1 MTTPRQVLATDGPL
15 ARWVDGYAAR
25 PQQMEMADVIAAALE
40 KGESLICEAGT
51 GTGKTLAYLVP
62 ALLSRRKVVIS
73 TGTRNLQD
81 QLFDRDLPLVRKALE
96 LSTTIALLKGRANYL
111 CLQRMQV
118 AEAQGAVLDRASL
131 GLLAGIRQWSNQTRD
146 GDLSGFPDLPE
157 ESRLR
162 PLVTSTTENCLGQ
175 GCPHFDRCFV
185 FQARKRAQEADVT
198 VVNHHLFLSDL
209 GLRGR
214 GHGELLPAFD
224 AAIFD
229 EAHQLPELASQF
241 FTRTVSSHQWFDLLQ
256 DARAAYLEE
265 AADLPAFTGRLD
277 AVETALRALRLALGT
292 ADSGSRA
299 WRELRGQAPV
309 QSALTTLLDAADAVR
324 VVLENFAD
332 RGKSLDNCFRRAA
345 ELLQATGNFLDGTD
359 GAHVQ
364 WLELRGRGFLLH
376 ETPLD
381 VAGLFWQGL
390 DPELRPCIFTSAT
403 LSVGGDFSHFAGRL
417 GLQDLAAHGW
427 ASPFNFRRQAILC
440 IPKGLPDPRTDGY
453 TERVVAAA
461 LPLLDLTRGRAFL
474 LFTSYRALN
483 IAAPLVR
490 ASVDWPVLVQ
500 GEAPRS
506 ELLARFRATPHAV
519 LLGTS
524 SFWEGVDVRGQ
535 SLSCVIIDKLPFAAP
550 DDPVLQAR
558 MKKLEEEGMNP
569 FMEYQVPEAVISL
582 RQGIGRLI
590 RDERDYGVLMIC
602 DPRLLSRP
610 YGKIF
615 LRSLPAM
622 DCVRS
627 LEPVRAFLAAHESG
641 AAGPS

>member
-1 MTTPRQVLATDGPL
+1 MTPRQVLAADGPL
-15 ARWVDGYAAR
+15 AQWVDGYAAR
-25 PQQMEMADVIAAALE
+25 PQQVEMADAIATAFE

-62 ALLSRRKVVIS
+62 ALLARRKVVIS

-81 QLFDRDLPLVRKALE
+81 QLYDRDLPLVCRALG
-96 LSTTIALLKGRANYL
+96 LTTSTALLKGRANYL
-111 CLQRMQV
+111 CLLRMQY
-118 AEAQGAVLDRASL
+118 AEEQGAGLDRGSL
-131 GLLAGIRQWSNQTRD
+131 ALLADIRQWSNQTRD
-146 GDLSGFPDLPE
+146 GDLAGFPDLPE

-162 PLVTSTTENCLGQ
+162 ALVTSTTENCLGQ
-175 GCPHFDRCFV
+175 ACTHFDRCFV

-209 GLRGR
+209 GLRGS
-214 GHGELLPAFD
+214 GYGELLPDFD

-241 FTRTVSSHQWFDLLQ
+241 FTRTVSSHQWFELVQ
-256 DARAAYLEE
+256 DARAAYLKE
-265 AADLPAFTGRLD
+265 AADLPAFSSLLD
-277 AVETALRALRLALGT
+277 ALDTALRALRLAFGT
-292 ADSGSRA
+292 VDGSRA
-299 WRELRGQAPV
+299 WRELRDQAPV
-309 QSALTTLLDAADAVR
+309 QSALTALLDGAECVR
-324 VVLENFAD
+324 ALLEEFAG
-332 RGKSLDNCFRRAA
+332 RGKLLDNCFRRAA
-345 ELLQATGNFLDGTD
+345 ELLQATGNFLDGAD
-359 GAHVQ
+359 AASVQ
-364 WLELRGRGFLLH
+364 WLETRGRGFLLH
-376 ETPLD
+376 QTPLD

-390 DPELRPCIFTSAT
+390 DPEIHPCIFTSAT
-403 LSVGGDFSHFAGRL
+403 LSVGGDFAHFAGRL
-417 GLQDLAAHGW
+417 GLQDLAAHTW
-427 ASPFNFRRQAILC
+427 PSPFNFRRQSILC
-440 IPKGLPDPRTDGY
+440 IPEGLPDPRAAGY
-453 TERVVAAA
+453 TEKVVEVA
-461 LPLLDLTRGRAFL
+461 LPLMEMTRGRAFL

-490 ASVDWPVLVQ
+490 SSVPWPVLVQ

-506 ELLARFRATPHAV
+506 ELLERFRTRPNAV

-535 SLSCVIIDKLPFAAP
+535 ALTCVIIDKLPFAAP

-569 FMEYQVPEAVISL
+569 FMDYQLPEAVISL

-610 YGKIF
+610 YGRVF

-641 AAGPS
+641 AGAAP

>member
-1 MTTPRQVLATDGPL
+1 MTPRQVLAADGPL

-25 PQQMEMADVIAAALE
+25 PQQVDMAEAIAAAFE

-62 ALLSRRKVVIS
+62 ALLARRKVVIS

-81 QLFDRDLPLVRKALE
+81 QLFDRDLPLVCKALG
-96 LSTTIALLKGRANYL
+96 LTTSTALLKGRANYL
-111 CLQRMQV
+111 CLLRMQNV
-118 AEAQGAVLDRASL
+118 EEQGAGLDRGSL
-131 GLLAGIRQWSNQTRD
+131 ALLADIRQWSNQTRD
-146 GDLSGFPDLPE
+146 GDLAGFPDLPE

-162 PLVTSTTENCLGQ
+162 AVVTSTTENCLGQ
-175 GCPHFDRCFV
+175 ACAHFDRCFV

-214 GHGELLPAFD
+214 GYGELLPEFD

-241 FTRTVSSHQWFDLLQ
+241 FTRTVSSHQWFELVQ
-256 DARAAYLEE
+256 DARAAYLKE
-265 AADLPAFTGRLD
+265 AADLPAFNTCLD
-277 AVETALRALRLALGT
+277 ALDTSLRVLRLSFGT
-292 ADSGSRA
+292 ADGSRA
-299 WRELRGQAPV
+299 WRELRDQEAV
-309 QSALTTLLDAADAVR
+309 RSALPALLDGADAVR
-324 VVLENFAD
+324 VLLEEFAG
-332 RGKSLDNCFRRAA
+332 RGKLLDNCFRRVA
-345 ELLQATGNFLDGTD
+345 ELLQATGDFFDSRD
-359 GAHVQ
+359 AASVQ
-364 WLELRGRGFLLH
+364 WLETRGRGFLLH
-376 ETPLD
+376 QTPLD

-390 DPELRPCIFTSAT
+390 DPELHPCIFTSAT
-403 LSVGGDFSHFAGRL
+403 LSVGGDFAHFAGRL
-417 GLQDLAAHGW
+417 GLQELAAHTW
-427 ASPFNFRRQAILC
+427 PSPFNFRRQAMLC
-440 IPKGLPDPRTDGY
+440 IPEGMPDPRSDGY
-453 TERVVAAA
+453 TERVVGAA
-461 LPLLDLTRGRAFL
+461 LALIELTHGRAFM

-490 ASVDWPVLVQ
+490 SAVAWPVLVQ

-506 ELLARFRATPHAV
+506 ELLERFRTMPNAV

-535 SLSCVIIDKLPFAAP
+535 ALTCVIIDKLPFAAP

-558 MKKLEEEGMNP
+558 MQKLEQEGMNP
-569 FMEYQVPEAVISL
+569 FMDYQVPEAVISL

-590 RDERDYGVLMIC
+590 RDERDFGVLMIC

-610 YGKIF
+610 YGKVF

-627 LEPVRAFLAAHESG
+627 LEPVRAFLAAHES
-641 AAGPS
+641 AAGGAR